1 MIVAAAIC
9 PCPPLLAR
17 ELTGQA
23 EVLPELRAACAAA
36 VGSLAAVGP
45 DVIVVAGPAEETA
58 SWDPG
63 GRLDIAAYAPAPGS
77 SGPRAGGTGA
87 GLPLSLGIG
96 ARLLDEAGYSG
107 ARALHGIA
115 ALAAPDDCLRLG
127 HQVARSAARVALLA
141 MGDGA
146 PAASRAAPGYLDE
159 RAAPF
164 DAAVERAVRDAD
176 LAALA
181 ALDPD
186 LAADLMAVGRAR
198 LAGPRGRP
206 RRGRRGDDP
215 AAADGPPPG
224 PLRTEVLYSDAP
236 FGVAYL
242 VATLAPRWPPRRAP
256 RRPRT
261 WITARRISDPMKQD
275 ILVLGSGVVLPA
287 RRLAQHDGEL
297 DPGGDLQLAEDVVDV
312 RVDGPLGDEQP
323 RADFPVGQPAGH
335 QLGDLPF
342 APGQQGR
349 HGRRRSPPRHRPP
362 RRRSPPR
369 RAVPAPRQAP
379 P

>member
-63 GRLDIAAYAPAPGS
+63 GRLDIAAYAPAYGPAGA
-77 SGPRAGGTGA
+77 SGPGAASDGA

-96 ARLLDEAGYSG
+96 ARLLDEAGYAG
-107 ARALHGIA
+107 KRALHGVA

-127 HQVARSAARVALLA
+127 RQLARSAPRVALLA
-141 MGDGA
+141 MGDGSA
-146 PAASRAAPGYLDE
+146 RRSVSAPGYLDE

-186 LAADLMAVGRAR
+186 LAADLIAA
-198 LAGPRGRP
+198 GRP
-206 RRGRRGDDP
+206 AWQVLAAALGTAGGGQDP

-224 PLRTEVLYSDAP
+224 PLRTEVLYCAAP

-242 VATLAPRWPPRRAP
+242 VATLAPRW
-256 RRPRT
+256 
-261 WITARRISDPMKQD
+261 
-275 ILVLGSGVVLPA
+275 LP
-287 RRLAQHDGEL
+287 G
-297 DPGGDLQLAEDVVDV
+297 
-312 RVDGPLGDEQP
+312 
-323 RADFPVGQPAGH
+323 
-335 QLGDLPF
+335 
-342 APGQQGR
+342 
-349 HGRRRSPPRHRPP
+349 
-362 RRRSPPR
+362 
-369 RAVPAPRQAP
+369 
-379 P
+379 